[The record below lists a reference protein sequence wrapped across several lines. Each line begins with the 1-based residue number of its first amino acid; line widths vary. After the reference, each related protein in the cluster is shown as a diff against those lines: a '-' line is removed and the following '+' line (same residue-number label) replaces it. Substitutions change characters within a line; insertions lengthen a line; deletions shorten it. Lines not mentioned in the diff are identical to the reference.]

1 MNHTTCSRVLHGVVS
16 GLCVNVMASLFMMK
30 TFPVNECFAPAL
42 HRTSHFFR
50 HCRASARKLRAAP
63 LDNTRRAS
71 HVQQHIE
78 MADEEVSQE
87 VLDGVEGVDE
97 VRGAACDRDP
107 LRIRALLRL

>member
-1 MNHTTCSRVLHGVVS
+1 
-16 GLCVNVMASLFMMK
+16 
-30 TFPVNECFAPAL
+30 
-42 HRTSHFFR
+42 
-50 HCRASARKLRAAP
+50 
-63 LDNTRRAS
+63 
-71 HVQQHIE
+71 